1 MENKAAVTVV
11 VKGDEAARDPSTRN
25 VLTTSIT
32 AKTTTTITTTTTTKS
47 KESHGRRQRQKTDVS
62 P

>member
-11 VKGDEAARDPSTRN
+11 AKGDEAARYPSTRN

-32 AKTTTTITTTTTTKS
+32 AKTTTTITTTTTKS
-47 KESHGRRQRQKTDVS
+47 KESHGRRQRQRTDVS

>member
-11 VKGDEAARDPSTRN
+11 AKGDEAARDPSTRN
-25 VLTTSIT
+25 VLTTRIT
-32 AKTTTTITTTTTTKS
+32 ATTTTTTTTTTTS
-47 KESHGRRQRQKTDVS
+47 KESHGRRQRERTDVS

>member
-32 AKTTTTITTTTTTKS
+32 AKTTTTITTTTTKS
-47 KESHGRRQRQKTDVS
+47 KESHGRRQRQKTDLS